1 MYLKYIICDVK
12 KDKINEFSLAQEQWS
27 QSAVAEGFVAQLGGW
42 NTNNQKEACI
52 LSFWEHPKYLENFM
66 ANFHDQISENNQ
78 QKETYNSIQIK
89 HFQLKTKLNKE
100 AIVEMVENSRNLF
113 IVDYLFQS
121 KLSKKLK
128 SDMHYVTGIDNENS
142 SHILKII
149 FSDKHEISEVFQKEI
164 EINYRWKVR

>member
-12 KDKINEFSLAQEQWS
+12 KDKINEFSLAQEQWN

-66 ANFHDQISENNQ
+66 VNFHDQISE
-78 QKETYNSIQIK
+78 
-89 HFQLKTKLNKE
+89 LNKE

-149 FSDKHEISEVFQKEI
+149 FSDKHEISEIFQKEI
-164 EINYRWKVR
+164 EINYRWKVRRFYSR